1 MPATL
6 EDIAKRVGKS
16 ITTVSRA
23 LHDYDDVSPKTKAM
37 VRQAADEMG
46 YTPSSTAQRLQKR
59 RSDTIGMVLP
69 TFGPRFADPFF
80 SELIAGVG
88 NQAAKMGYDLLVSTR
103 PPGELELQTYRLNIQ
118 SGRVDGFIIVRTR
131 RVDERVNFLRER
143 NYPFVAFGRTEGN
156 DDFPY
161 VDEDS
166 RQGTYLISKHLL
178 ELGHTRIGCISGPPE
193 LNFSNQRLE
202 GIKSALVEY
211 GLEYDPT
218 LCRQS
223 DMTQSGGYI
232 NAEEL
237 LSLDPHPTA
246 IIACNDLMAF
256 GAMSAAYKSGFIVG
270 QDISITGFDDIPM
283 SEHSHP
289 PLTTVNQPIYE
300 IGEMVCEMLIRLIL
314 GQELEHSQIILKPKL
329 VVRQSTG
336 ENQR

>member
-1 MPATL
+1 
-6 EDIAKRVGKS
+6 
-16 ITTVSRA
+16 
-23 LHDYDDVSPKTKAM
+23 
-37 VRQAADEMG
+37 
-46 YTPSSTAQRLQKR
+46 
-59 RSDTIGMVLP
+59 
-69 TFGPRFADPFF
+69 
-80 SELIAGVG
+80 
-88 NQAAKMGYDLLVSTR
+88 
-103 PPGELELQTYRLNIQ
+103 LELQTYRVNIQ

-166 RQGTYLISKHLL
+166 RQGMYLISTHLL

>member
-1 MPATL
+1 MPTTL

-23 LHDYDDVSPKTKAM
+23 LHDYDDVSPETKAM

-46 YTPSSTAQRLQKR
+46 YIPSSTAQRLQKR

-69 TFGPRFADPFF
+69 TFGPRFSDPFF
-80 SELIAGVG
+80 SEFIAGVG
-88 NQAAKMGYDLLVSTR
+88 NKAASMGHDLLVSTR

-131 RVDERVNFLRER
+131 RVDERIKYLHETKF
-143 NYPFVAFGRTEGN
+143 PFVAFGRTEGL
-156 DDFPY
+156 DDFPF

-166 RQGTYLISKHLL
+166 HQGMYLLSKHLL
-178 ELGHTRIGCISGPPE
+178 GLGHTRIGCISGPPE

-202 GIKSALVEY
+202 GIKSALVEV

-218 LCRQS
+218 LCQQG

-232 NAEEL
+232 KAEEL
-237 LSLDPHPTA
+237 LSLDQPPTA
-246 IIACNDLMAF
+246 IIACNDLMAL
-256 GAMSAAYKSGFIVG
+256 GAMSAAHKLGFIVG

-289 PLTTVNQPIYE
+289 PLTTVNQPIYD
-300 IGEMVCEMLIRLIL
+300 IGEMVCEMLINLIL
-314 GQELEHSQIILKPKL
+314 GQELEQTQIILKPML

-336 ENQR
+336 EYKQ